1 MGGGGKST
9 CILVAYRPCQPHR
22 NTGSDTV
29 WDQHPC
35 YIEARGNT
43 NMLIQNFQDDLVS
56 QLTKWKQTG
65 NEIVIMGDFNKD
77 VYNGALLV

>member
-1 MGGGGKST
+1 
-9 CILVAYRPCQPHR
+9 
-22 NTGSDTV
+22 
-29 WDQHPC
+29 
-35 YIEARGNT
+35 
-43 NMLIQNFQDDLVS
+43 MLIQNFQDDLVS